1 MFDLVYDTIYF
12 ASYSNFYGLSNIS
25 ISSFDI
31 LLAYIV
37 AIVCSIIVA
46 LVLRLPLLPSKP
58 YRYSFDVSAIY
69 PTPIIAI
76 GILSIF
82 IVFTFVCFGFI
93 FFEPICK
100 LTLGNVHFSDKSRV
114 AEIILRLADS
124 TCFQKT
130 VKRLNLSQKQIF
142 SPVIGVDLNS

>member
-1 MFDLVYDTIYF
+1 MFDLVFDTIYF

-25 ISSFDI
+25 LSSFDI
-31 LLAYIV
+31 LLAYIA

-58 YRYSFDVSAIY
+58 YRYSFDVSALY

-82 IVFTFVCFGFI
+82 LVLNYTFMYNGLV
-93 FFEPICK
+93 
-100 LTLGNVHFSDKSRV
+100 
-114 AEIILRLADS
+114 LA
-124 TCFQKT
+124 
-130 VKRLNLSQKQIF
+130 I
-142 SPVIGVDLNS
+142 VIGVLSALFVKYLFDFVFPKPLDENAGEDINE

>member
-1 MFDLVYDTIYF
+1 MFNFVFDTIYF
-12 ASYSNFYGLSNIS
+12 ASYSNFYGLGNMAL
-25 ISSFDI
+25 SSFDI
-31 LLAYIV
+31 ILAYIV

-82 IVFTFVCFGFI
+82 LVLNYTFMYNGLV
-93 FFEPICK
+93 
-100 LTLGNVHFSDKSRV
+100 
-114 AEIILRLADS
+114 LA
-124 TCFQKT
+124 
-130 VKRLNLSQKQIF
+130 VI
-142 SPVIGVDLNS
+142 IGVLSALFVKYLFDFVFPKPLDENTGEGIDE